1 MTIAKRDGRTGKIAE
16 TNDDE
21 PGLDLLLD
29 RKINGSQLDAKHFD
43 PLVYQVPRL
52 VPEGLGMLV
61 GPPKKGKSF
70 LVLDLALSVADGTKA
85 LCSIPVTKHP
95 VLYLALEDGERRLQD
110 RSRLL
115 MEDDSIPPG
124 IDFVTKA
131 KPAEAMLMIEAFMT
145 EHRDKTP
152 FVILDTFAKVK
163 RQKRPGEESYLVDYE
178 AGERLK
184 KLTEIA
190 PGSTLLV
197 VHHSR
202 KAEATDFIDAA
213 SGTYGL
219 AGSFDFVMVLNR
231 KRLEDNAILS
241 ITGRDVIE
249 AEYALTAK
257 DGYMWHLDGDDLKAA
272 ADMVTQRR
280 SEAKMGDRKYEV
292 FQYVCGQSEPVTPAD
307 VAKALG
313 LALGLDSNDAGTYLR
328 RLVADGA
335 LTKTGRGKFMRSIG
349 GIVVPIR

>member
-1 MTIAKRDGRTGKIAE
+1 MSVEK
-16 TNDDE
+16 
-21 PGLDLLLD
+21 DLLTG
-29 RKINGSQLDAKHFD
+29 RPRTNGGSPTELPEEPAAEMLARLKTNGAELDAKHFD
-43 PLVYQVPRL
+43 PLVYQIPKL

-61 GPPKKGKSF
+61 APPKKGKSF
-70 LVLDLALSVADGTKA
+70 LVLDFGLSVADGTKA

-95 VLYLALEDGERRLQD
+95 VLYLALEDGERRLQE

-115 MEDDSIPPG
+115 LEGDSIPPG
-124 IDFVTKA
+124 IDFVTRA
-131 KPAEAMLMIEAFMT
+131 KPAEAYMMIEAFMT
-145 EHRDKTP
+145 EHRDENP

-184 KLTEIA
+184 KLTELA

-231 KRLEDNAILS
+231 KRLEDNAVLA

-249 AEYALTAK
+249 AEYALTAEG
-257 DGYMWHLDGDDLKAA
+257 GYMWKLDGGDLRQAA
-272 ADMVTQRR
+272 QMVTQRR
-280 SEAKMGDRKYEV
+280 TEEKMGDRKYEV
-292 FQYVCGQSEPVTPAD
+292 FQHVCGLSEPTTAVD

-313 LALGLDSNDAGTYLR
+313 LDGNDAGTYLR

-335 LTKTGRGKFMRSIG
+335 LTKAGRGKYMRSN
-349 GIVVPIR
+349 VVPIK